1 MNTSV
6 VKYKDEFPDSVKGIR
21 GGFNKNTTI
30 NIGKNVN
37 DLPNTFDDGKQS
49 CHIILDKENPY
60 YELKNNILY
69 KKGEDKTLV
78 GVMYQATDN
87 DLIIDEDTKI
97 IGSYAFYGQM
107 SLKNIVLPNGIKTIK
122 EYAFIGMPELMKI
135 EIPSSIQEIKEN
147 VFSDNT
153 KKLEEIII
161 HKEEGSIT
169 GAPWG
174 AVKGMRAVKWLP

>member
-1 MNTSV
+1 MKKIS
-6 VKYKDEFPDSVKGIR
+6 

-37 DLPNTFDDGKQS
+37 NLPYTFDGGQQS
-49 CHIILDKENPY
+49 CTIILDNENPY

-78 GVMYQATDN
+78 GVMYQAKDN
-87 DLIIDEDTKI
+87 DLAIDEDTKI
-97 IGSYAFYGQM
+97 IGQYAFYGQGN
-107 SLKNIVLPNGIKTIK
+107 LQNIVLPNGIKTIK
-122 EYAFIGMPELMKI
+122 ERAFIGMPELKRI

-174 AVKGMRAVKWLP
+174 AVKGMRVVKWLP